1 MTSESDSINPPAFD
15 ALLDLLRERL
25 APVPELLTRDSFAEL
40 LAIGTSTF
48 DRLRETGVIGP
59 MPMKLAGLK
68 WHRDE
73 VLLWLEHR
81 NSNGDLHDATSWP
94 AVREAVRRRTGK
106 VASR

>member
-1 MTSESDSINPPAFD
+1 MDDSNAPSLPAVD

-25 APVPELLTRDSFAEL
+25 APAPELLTRESFAEL

-48 DRLRETGVIGP
+48 DRLRETGAIGP
-59 MPMKLAGLK
+59 RPMKLAGLK

-81 NSNGDLHDATSWP
+81 DSNGDLHDATSWP
-94 AVREAVRRRTGK
+94 AVREVVRRRTGNL
-106 VASR
+106 AAR

>member
-1 MTSESDSINPPAFD
+1 
-15 ALLDLLRERL
+15 
-25 APVPELLTRDSFAEL
+25 
-40 LAIGTSTF
+40 
-48 DRLRETGVIGP
+48 